1 LVSENLKS
9 SSGERKHNKIRVK
22 KRVSKKKRKRKVVER
37 EREREQQQPPGQA
50 RQGKVRKVV
59 VKVHPR
65 ECLK

>member
-37 EREREQQQPPGQA
+37 EREREQQPPGQA

-65 ECLK
+65 EGLK